1 MSFLQEGIIWL
12 LLFRDKNETLGFCK
26 QNYFLCENCRWKKL
40 KFQETVNFIPI
51 LTSNTTLNLV
61 YDNINNILLQKIDD
75 PKRDASKQNSSSAL

>member
-1 MSFLQEGIIWL
+1 MKYQ
-12 LLFRDKNETLGFCK
+12 GFVK
-26 QNYFLCENCRWKKL
+26 KIYFLCENCRWKKL

-75 PKRDASKQNSSSAL
+75 PKRDASKQNSSSALQTWIGRVLLKEFAE

>member
-1 MSFLQEGIIWL
+1 MKHQ
-12 LLFRDKNETLGFCK
+12 GFVNK
-26 QNYFLCENCRWKKL
+26 IYFLCENCRWKKL

-75 PKRDASKQNSSSAL
+75 PKRDTSKQNTSSALQTWIGRVLLKEFAE